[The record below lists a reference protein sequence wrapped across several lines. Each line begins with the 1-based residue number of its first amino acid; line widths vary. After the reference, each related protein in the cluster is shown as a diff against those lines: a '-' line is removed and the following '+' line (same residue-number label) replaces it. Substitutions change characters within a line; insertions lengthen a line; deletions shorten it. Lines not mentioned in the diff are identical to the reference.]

1 MKTFVNS
8 LSILILL
15 ISGIKLQLTDEEK
28 EKLYKKVTKRIS
40 FGEIRGK
47 NQPLNSV
54 YKRDE
59 ISYEPSKIK
68 EIIDKNKFP
77 QSYNFID
84 EEKPDVHIKDQKSCG
99 ACWSFASTTA
109 LAYRFHKKGIKVN
122 LSPQYPLSCYIKNCS
137 AGDYLINSQFNLAK
151 NGTVTEECLP
161 YSSASG
167 NSIKECPQ
175 HVKMA
180 QNSNY
185 IIQKIHIQLLI
196 TMNKK
201 IIMILSLLL
210 WTN

>member
-54 YKRDE
+54 YRRDE

-84 EEKPDVHIKDQKSCG
+84 EEKPDVHNKDQ
-99 ACWSFASTTA
+99 
-109 LAYRFHKKGIKVN
+109 
-122 LSPQYPLSCYIKNCS
+122 
-137 AGDYLINSQFNLAK
+137 
-151 NGTVTEECLP
+151 
-161 YSSASG
+161 
-167 NSIKECPQ
+167 
-175 HVKMA
+175 
-180 QNSNY
+180 
-185 IIQKIHIQLLI
+185 
-196 TMNKK
+196 
-201 IIMILSLLL
+201 
-210 WTN
+210 